1 MRALMMG
8 CLAMGLLL
16 TPGAPGATLD
26 DPGFCGAWVEK
37 NRSCAEDMQSAC
49 EGMVRQRFLEQAQTT
64 EAEAQPELKAAIE
77 TRAAEMC
84 PRFIAQITDDSA
96 LSVCETRSASDDPK
110 ARQQTERVVE
120 CLQKNSCAEYAAC
133 SISVK

>member
-1 MRALMMG
+1 MKSSLLGWLVMG
-8 CLAMGLLL
+8 ILLA
-16 TPGAPGATLD
+16 PATVAVTLE
-26 DPGFCGAWVEK
+26 DPAFCGTWVEK
-37 NRSCAEDMQSAC
+37 NRSCATEMQSAC
-49 EGMVRQRFLEQAQTT
+49 EGMVRQRFLQQAQTT
-64 EAEAQPELKAAIE
+64 EADAKPELIAMIE

-84 PRFIAQITDDSA
+84 PRFIAQVTDDSA

-120 CLQKNSCAEYAAC
+120 CLQKTACGDYAVC